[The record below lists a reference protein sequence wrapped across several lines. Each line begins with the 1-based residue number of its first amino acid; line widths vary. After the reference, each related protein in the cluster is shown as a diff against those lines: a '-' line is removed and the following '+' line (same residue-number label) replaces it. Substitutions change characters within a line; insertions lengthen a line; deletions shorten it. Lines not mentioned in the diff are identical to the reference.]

1 MSTRNSEAARL
12 TNFRRSS
19 YSGTHG
25 NCVEVA
31 DAPST
36 HAVRDSKTPEQ
47 APLLFSRDEW
57 KSFVTGVARGAL

>member
-1 MSTRNSEAARL
+1 MSTEHTNL

-25 NCVEVA
+25 NCVEIA
-31 DAPST
+31 DAPAV

-47 APLLFSRDEW
+47 SPLIFGRDQW
-57 KSFVTGVARGAL
+57 TGFLSGVKRSAL